1 MGPTRSAE
9 IDAKYGEKDSKQ
21 ALWPNLQVL
30 YHAEVNEAT
39 TTVPGTAVV
48 CNPDKKKRGPKP
60 PLPGPANPS
69 VFLTEECQN
78 RPLALGGEGQGVDA
92 QLLPCL
98 QGQQVG
104 AFLVEV
110 RKR

>member
-1 MGPTRSAE
+1 MGPTRSAV

-30 YHAEVNEAT
+30 YHAKANEAT
-39 TTVPGTAVV
+39 NTDRGTAVV
-48 CNPDKKKRGPKP
+48 RDPDKKKRGPKP

-78 RPLALGGEGQGVDA
+78 
-92 QLLPCL
+92 
-98 QGQQVG
+98 
-104 AFLVEV
+104 
-110 RKR
+110 